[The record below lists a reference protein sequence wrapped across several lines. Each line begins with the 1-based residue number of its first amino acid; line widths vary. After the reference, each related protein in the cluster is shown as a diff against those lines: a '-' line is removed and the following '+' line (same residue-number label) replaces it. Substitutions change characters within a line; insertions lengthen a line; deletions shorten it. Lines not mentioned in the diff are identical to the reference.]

1 MTNTESVGTGRRTN
15 LLLTAGCYLLFV
27 IYGSL
32 VPLDVTPRAFDLAWK
47 DFLATPYLELGVESR
62 ADWVANIL
70 LYMPLAYLLSAG
82 FASGATSAGGRA
94 MRVVI
99 IFVACAAVAF
109 GVEFTQLFFPPR
121 TVSIND
127 IVAECIGSAL
137 GIVIWLARGGA
148 LDRLWSEME
157 RGGPQAIRAAVVVYV
172 LAYLTLSLFPYDFL
186 ISAQELSQK
195 LSASSWGLIISAGT
209 CGRFS
214 TCVVK
219 LSAETAAVVPLGV
232 LLGMVLGKSARR
244 AYAISAVCGFALG
257 LVTEVAQLF
266 IASGISEGVSLLTRA
281 VGMTLGVAVHRH
293 LHLERLA
300 AMRQTIA
307 PVLWV
312 TIPLYVVALMVAN
325 GWFSAARV
333 GAEQVTA
340 SLRDVQWLPFY
351 YHYFTTETE
360 ALKSLL
366 GCTGMYLPVG
376 IAYWMWTARP
386 SQSDPVGT
394 TLVPT
399 LIAALL
405 AGVMETGKLFFAQK
419 HPDPTNVL
427 IAAAA
432 AALAYRLAAQIH
444 RWALQGEPVTAPVHR
459 SPATPTIRAGSPGTA
474 RVLLS
479 MALLGGVGIAL
490 WRYPVGGI
498 WPAVALVAYGA
509 VLWRHSRIWLPAT
522 LALLPLLNFSAWTGW
537 ILISEFDLLVAV
549 TLAVRLLQP
558 HVEFAAPLLSR
569 TAKAAIAMLALS
581 FCTSAVIGLLPLSPV
596 DPNALTNYM
605 TGYGSLHQF
614 KGFAWALALLP
625 LLIEETRNVDRFE
638 SKVVSGM
645 LAGLCAVAAVALW
658 ERMVFAGLLDFAG
671 EYRVEGPFPELHTG
685 GGDVHAYLT
694 MATPFAVAWMAMR
707 PSPLRI
713 TAGALL
719 FAAASYALAVTF
731 TRGGYVGYFGA
742 LGILCVAAAIRASRS
757 RIGRLRAVAIAV
769 VLPAV
774 AIAVMVPIVS
784 GSFMEARL
792 AGAQSEAATRT
803 GHWARAMDMRN
814 SGAATAMF
822 GMGLGSFP
830 RTFLFNNPDA
840 ASATFSYEREG
851 DNTFV
856 RLGSGRPLYLGQRVD
871 IAPGMHYKLALDA
884 RGVAPK
890 AAVGVSLCEKS
901 AQYSFRCREMS
912 FPVSARG
919 GNWEH
924 HEAMMAA
931 EDIGSGP
938 SFLRRPVFLSLAN
951 TQRSGVVDVDNV
963 HLTDMDGRDLMV
975 NGDFSKGGARWFFS
989 ADDHLPWHIFNLWI
1003 GILFEQGW
1011 LGVLACAFAIA
1022 VALARLAGGA
1032 WRGDWFSAT
1041 LLASLSGFL
1050 LIGFTESLFDGPRVT
1065 TLFFLLLFVALT
1077 RPGAPDRAATSP
1089 AERRS
1094 ERAAAP

>member
-1 MTNTESVGTGRRTN
+1 LTNTESVETGRRTK
-15 LLLTAGCYLLFV
+15 LLLAAGCYLLFV

-47 DFLATPYLELGVESR
+47 DFLATPYLELGVEGR

-82 FASGATSAGGRA
+82 FASRATSASGRA
-94 MRVVI
+94 MRVVV
-99 IFVACAAVAF
+99 IFAACAAVAF
-109 GVEFTQLFFPPR
+109 VVEFTQLFFPPR

-137 GIVIWLARGGA
+137 GIGIWIARGGA

-186 ISAQELSQK
+186 ISVQELSQK
-195 LSASSWGLIISAGT
+195 LAASSWGLIISAST

-214 TCVVK
+214 TCVIK

-232 LLGMVLGKSARR
+232 LLGMVLGKRARH
-244 AYAISAVCGFALG
+244 AYLISAVCGLALG
-257 LVTEVAQLF
+257 FVTEVAQLF

-293 LHLERLA
+293 LHLKRLTE
-300 AMRQTIA
+300 MRQSIV

-312 TIPLYVVALMVAN
+312 TIPVYVVALMVAN
-325 GWFSAARV
+325 GWFSAGRV

-340 SLRDVQWLPFY
+340 GVRNLQWLPFY

-376 IAYWMWTARP
+376 FAYWMWTARA
-386 SQSDPVGT
+386 SQRHALGT
-394 TLVPT
+394 TAVPA

-405 AGVMETGKLFFAQK
+405 AVAMETGKLFFSQK

-427 IAAAA
+427 IAAVA
-432 AALAYRLAAQIH
+432 AALAYRFAVQFH
-444 RWALQGEPVTAPVHR
+444 RWALQGEPVPAQVR
-459 SPATPTIRAGSPGTA
+459 SRATPTIRAGPPGTA
-474 RVLLS
+474 RVLLA
-479 MALLGGVGIAL
+479 MALLVSVGIAV
-490 WRYPVGGI
+490 WHYPLGGI
-498 WPAVALVAYGA
+498 WPAVTLMAYGA
-509 VLWRHSRIWLPAT
+509 VLWRHPGIWLPAT
-522 LALLPLLNFSAWTGW
+522 LALLPLLNLSPWTGW
-537 ILISEFDLLVAV
+537 IQINEFDLLVAV

-558 HVEFAAPLLSR
+558 RDESAAPLLSR
-569 TAKAAIAMLALS
+569 SGKVAIAVLALS
-581 FCTSAVIGLLPLSPV
+581 FCTSAAIGLFPLSPV
-596 DPNALTNYM
+596 DPNALTTYM
-605 TGYGSLHQF
+605 TGYGSLRQF

-638 SKVVSGM
+638 TRLVSGM

-707 PSPLRI
+707 PTRLRI
-713 TAGALL
+713 AAGTLL
-719 FAAASYALAVTF
+719 FAVASYVLAVTF

-742 LGILCVAAAIRASRS
+742 LGVLSAAAAIRASRS
-757 RIGRLRAVAIAV
+757 RTGRLRAVAIAV

-774 AIAVMVPIVS
+774 GVAVMVPILS
-784 GSFMEARL
+784 GSFMEARV

-803 GHWARAMDMRN
+803 GHWARAIDMRDR
-814 SGAATAMF
+814 GAATAVF

-871 IAPGMHYKLALDA
+871 IAPGMPYKLALDA
-884 RGVAPK
+884 RGTAAK

-912 FPVSARG
+912 FPLNAPG

-924 HEAMMAA
+924 HEAMMTT

-938 SFLRRPVFLSLAN
+938 WFVRRPVFLSLAN
-951 TQRSGVVDVDNV
+951 TQRTGLVDVDNV
-963 HLTDMDGRDLMV
+963 HLTDMDGRDLMS
-975 NGDFSKGGARWFFS
+975 NGDFSKAGARWFFS
-989 ADDHLPWHIFNLWI
+989 ADDHLPWHIFNVWI

-1011 LGVLACAFAIA
+1011 IGVVACAFAIA
-1022 VALARLAGGA
+1022 MALTRVGMGT
-1032 WRGDWFSAT
+1032 WQGDWFSAT

-1065 TLFFLLLFVALT
+1065 TLFFLLLFVALI
-1077 RPGAPDRAATSP
+1077 RPHAADSAQTSF
-1089 AERRS
+1089 AQRRL